1 MQARS
6 TRSLLKTFAP
16 AVAITIIGFVIAYQF
31 VDPAPPGSI
40 VIATGA
46 EEGAYFLY
54 ARRYR
59 EQLAAD
65 GIELELR
72 NSAGSVENLRL
83 LEDASGQVDLAFVQ
97 GGVATADAPG
107 LVSLGSLYHEPLWVF
122 YRGEQTVTRLPE
134 LLGRRI
140 AIGEEGSG
148 TRAIALTLLE
158 DYAIERG
165 ADSLLPLGGRAAAQA
180 LLNAE
185 VDAAFFVAGPDA
197 PLIQE
202 LLYAD
207 TVRLMS
213 FARSAAYARRYH
225 FLSAI
230 TLPEGVI
237 DFDANIPAQDTQLL
251 APTANLVARNDFH
264 PALVS
269 LVLQAVSRV
278 HGGGDLFVP
287 PGTFPAPRY
296 LDLALDQDARRYYEH
311 GPPFLQR
318 YLPFWAASLVDRLKI
333 MLVPLLT
340 LLIPLFKIMPPA
352 YRWQVR
358 KKIYRWYR
366 ELQALDIVHPGAET
380 AARLDD
386 CLVQLDR
393 IEDEVRKV
401 EVPLSY
407 ADELYSLRL
416 HLDLVRKHLRGA
428 RTRLAG

>member
-6 TRSLLKTFAP
+6 SRSLLKTFAP
-16 AVAITIIGFVIAYQF
+16 AIVITIIGFVIAYQF
-31 VDPAPPGSI
+31 VNPAPPGTI
-40 VIATGA
+40 VIATGT
-46 EEGAYFLY
+46 EDGAYFLF

-59 EQLAAD
+59 EWLAKD

-72 NSAGSVENLRL
+72 TSAGSVENLRL
-83 LEDASGQVDLAFVQ
+83 LGDAADPVDLAFVQ
-97 GGVATADAPG
+97 GGVAGADSPG
-107 LVSLGSLYHEPLWVF
+107 LVSLGSLYLEPLWVF

-134 LLGRRI
+134 LLDRRI
-140 AIGEEGSG
+140 AIGAEGSG

-158 DYAIERG
+158 DYAPEHRT
-165 ADSLLPLGGRAAAQA
+165 DSLFPLGGRAAAQA
-180 LLNAE
+180 LLNGE
-185 VDAAFFVAGPDA
+185 VDAAFFVAAPDA
-197 PLIQE
+197 PLIRE

-207 TVRLMS
+207 TLRLMS
-213 FARSAAYARRYH
+213 FARSEAYARRYH

-237 DFDANIPAQDTQLL
+237 DFDANIPARDTRLL
-251 APTANLVARNDFH
+251 APTANLVARSDFH

-269 LVLQAVSRV
+269 LVLQAASRV
-278 HGGGDLFVP
+278 HGGGDLFVA

-296 LDLALDQDARRYYEH
+296 LDMELDENARRYYEH

-366 ELQALDIVHPGAET
+366 ELQALDLIHPEVET
-380 AARLDD
+380 TARLDEYLD
-386 CLVQLDR
+386 RLDR

-407 ADELYSLRL
+407 ADELYDLRL
-416 HLDLVRKHLRGA
+416 HLGLVRDRLQGA
-428 RTRLAG
+428 RANPGS

>member
-6 TRSLLKTFAP
+6 SRSLLKTFGP
-16 AVAITIIGFVIAYQF
+16 AIIITIIGFVITYQF
-31 VDPAPPGSI
+31 VNPAPPETI
-40 VIATGA
+40 VIATGK
-46 EEGAYFLY
+46 EEGAYFLF

-59 EQLAAD
+59 ELLALD

-72 NSAGSVENLRL
+72 NSVGSVENLRL
-83 LEDASGQVDLAFVQ
+83 LEDAVDPVDLAFVQ
-97 GGVATADAPG
+97 GGVATDDSTG
-107 LVSLGSLYHEPLWVF
+107 LVSLGSLYYEPLWVF

-134 LLGRRI
+134 LLGKRI

-148 TRAIALTLLE
+148 TRAIALTLLQ
-158 DYAIERG
+158 DYAIDNRS
-165 ADSLLPLGGRAAAQA
+165 DTMLPLGGRAAAQA
-180 LLNAE
+180 LLNGE
-185 VDAAFFVAGPDA
+185 VDAALFVAAPNA

-213 FARSAAYARRYH
+213 FARSAAYARRHH

-237 DFDANIPAQDTQLL
+237 DFEANIPALDTQLL
-251 APTANLVARNDFH
+251 APTANLVARADFH

-287 PGTFPAPRY
+287 PGTFPSPRY
-296 LDLALDQDARRYYEH
+296 LDLALNDDARRYYEH

-333 MLVPLLT
+333 MLVPLVT

-366 ELQALDIVHPGAET
+366 ELQALDLVHPEAET
-380 AARLDD
+380 AARLDEY
-386 CLVQLDR
+386 LGRLDM

-401 EVPLSY
+401 SVPLSY
-407 ADELYSLRL
+407 ADELYDLRL
-416 HLDLVRKHLRGA
+416 HLGLVRDRLQGA
-428 RTRLAG
+428 RTNLAG